1 MEGGEDEL
9 LAAGLGHGGILGEL
23 ECLGPELSMALS
35 YTVLTNSVPEI
46 SLMVS
51 QLASLCPASSAP
63 AGTVVYRLKRMG

>member
-9 LAAGLGHGGILGEL
+9 LAAGLGHGILGEL
-23 ECLGPELSMALS
+23 ECLGPELSRALS

-51 QLASLCPASSAP
+51 QLASLCPASSVP